1 MLETSIKFLKI
12 SELPPQIMEFLKLK
26 SVQRNPICLIP
37 MVHKIILPY
46 RCVMTPEHTE
56 LGNSGG
62 KKHKKQNKNIDIR
75 THTENS
81 N

>member
-1 MLETSIKFLKI
+1 
-12 SELPPQIMEFLKLK
+12 
-26 SVQRNPICLIP
+26 

-62 KKHKKQNKNIDIR
+62 KKYKKQNKNIDIH